1 MQLGNKRTKMSDIN
15 TLQYLVDL
23 VDDDSEEVRQEIVKE
38 LVNYGS
44 DLEED
49 LQEYSDALNEEKLSI
64 IEPVLQENRRQW
76 LYENWNNWRNE
87 NDEYDALEKAME
99 LLACFQEGITSDDSI
114 SRLLDAYAEEFMNKF
129 PYGNEIDLA
138 NFLFREKGIK
148 GSKQDYYNPL
158 NSNLKY
164 ALEYKQGLPITLS
177 IIYMLVG
184 NRVGL
189 FIQGCNF
196 PGHFLA
202 KIEDDG
208 ETILIDCFNNGRMIY
223 ETELRGMIRE
233 SFDAVMKLIK
243 SYTSTNIIVRRT
255 LSNLANAYK
264 QKGDQTN
271 NDFFLSLIKTTSW

>member
-1 MQLGNKRTKMSDIN
+1 MSDIN

-23 VDDDSEEVRQEIVKE
+23 VDDDCVEVRNEIIKE
-38 LVNYGS
+38 LINYGS

-49 LQEYSDALNEEKLSI
+49 LQEYSDELNEEKLQL

-76 LYENWNNWRNE
+76 LYENWNSWRE
-87 NDEYDALEKAME
+87 VNDEYDSLEKAME
-99 LLACFQEGITSDDSI
+99 LIVSFQEGIIFDNNLG
-114 SRLLDAYAEEFMNKF
+114 RLLDAYAEEFMNKF

-138 NFLFREKGIK
+138 NFLFREKEIK

-177 IIYMLVG
+177 ILYMLVG

-202 KIEDDG
+202 KIEQDG

-223 ETELRGMIRE
+223 ETELQGMVKE
-233 SFDAVMKLIK
+233 SFEAVMKLIR
-243 SYTSTNIIVRRT
+243 SYTSVNIIVRRT

-264 QKGDQTN
+264 QKNNQTN
-271 NDFFLSLIKTTSW
+271 HDFFSNLIKTTSW